1 MHEWIVGIALLV
13 LSCLASVLGWIV
25 LRFIGDLDKLET
37 DQEEL
42 REVQH
47 KYGRE
52 IRDTRQAIS
61 RVEGNS
67 TWNPSPIQASR
78 LHGKRVH

>member
-25 LRFIGDLDKLET
+25 LRFIGDLDKLEEN
-37 DQEEL
+37 QEEL

-52 IRDTRQAIS
+52 IRDTRQAVS
-61 RVEGNS
+61 RVEGKLDMEPFPYTS
-67 TWNPSPIQASR
+67 E
-78 LHGKRVH
+78 